1 VTIADNTAGAKS
13 GTVGVALTS
22 ESIASGLNNS
32 SLGTK
37 TVNVSGFVYTGQGVW
52 NHGSGSW
59 GSFDNWQQAGGTPGL
74 DGALSANDTAT
85 FGSGGSGTVR
95 LDGSSPSISS
105 LTFSNAS
112 SSYAINTG
120 SGAGSLTLTAGSSA
134 ASITNAAGTHTIN
147 AALTLGSDVTLQ
159 NESGTTLTLAGVVSG
174 TGGLTQA
181 GAGTI
186 TITGENTYSGGTT
199 ISAGTLLA
207 NNTAG
212 SALGSS
218 SVTVQGS
225 GTLGGNGSIDGS
237 TTIASGGSMAPG
249 SGGTGALGFRNDL
262 TLLEGSTTTFQIN
275 STNLFSSIKLIGSTV
290 TYGGNLVF
298 NITSYTP
305 AAGDAFKLFNMTGGA
320 VAINDFS
327 SVTAG
332 SLIFSGA
339 SGIWTVSSGGLTYQF
354 SDSTGQLTVTTAVPE
369 PSTWMLLGIAMSTMV
384 AMFVRRRRQ
393 ES

>member
-1 VTIADNTAGAKS
+1 
-13 GTVGVALTS
+13 
-22 ESIASGLNNS
+22 
-32 SLGTK
+32 
-37 TVNVSGFVYTGQGVW
+37 
-52 NHGSGSW
+52 
-59 GSFDNWQQAGGTPGL
+59 
-74 DGALSANDTAT
+74 
-85 FGSGGSGTVR
+85 VR

-120 SGAGSLTLTAGSSA
+120 SGSGSLTLTAGSSA
-134 ASITNAAGTHTIN
+134 ASISNAAGTHTIN

-159 NESGTTLTLAGVVSG
+159 NESATTLTLAGVVSG

-225 GTLGGNGSIDGS
+225 GTLSGNGSIDGS
-237 TTIASGGSMAPG
+237 TTIASGGTLAPG

-262 TLLEGSTTTFQIN
+262 TLLEGSTTTFLIN
-275 STNLFSSIKLIGSTV
+275 STNSFTSINAIGSTL

-298 NITSYTP
+298 NILSYTP

-320 VAINDFS
+320 VAMNDFS

-332 SLIFSGA
+332 SLIFVGA
-339 SGIWTVSSGGLTYQF
+339 SGIWSVSSGGLTYQF
-354 SDSTGQLTVTTAVPE
+354 SDSTGRLTVTTAVPE
-369 PSTWMLLGIAMSTMV
+369 PSTWMLLGIAMSAMV